1 MMSRAKLIQFDSAD
15 VSERLVGITP
25 TYLNNFVQR
34 GLFGLK
40 ASVQSG
46 QVRAKRRLFSRDD
59 VFGIALVW
67 MLFESGLRT
76 DPIIRVL
83 KDIARTKTANANLA
97 AKRLLDS
104 NAEFLLI
111 CRQARKPA
119 KNPADKPDQAVRCVQ
134 RSQLAEVLVKHSEQ
148 TILVI
153 PIGPKFSDV
162 NNRINVLS

>member
-1 MMSRAKLIQFDSAD
+1 MSSASLIQFDSAD

-46 QVRAKRRLFSRDD
+46 QVRAKRRLFSRED

-67 MLFESGLRT
+67 LLFESGLRT

-83 KDIARTKTANANLA
+83 KDIARTKTPNANLA
-97 AKRLLDS
+97 AKKLLDS

-111 CRQARKPA
+111 CRQARRPSKIPTERP
-119 KNPADKPDQAVRCVQ
+119 NQTVQ
-134 RSQLAEVLVKHSEQ
+134 SVPRSQLAELLDEHSEQ
-148 TILVI
+148 NVLVI
-153 PIGPKFSDV
+153 PIGAKFSDIA
-162 NNRINVLS
+162 NRIGLLF